1 MSDLIKH
8 FIVILFSLLF
18 ILPATAKD
26 NATSDIQTEHLIEAT
41 VLYDEIYN
49 IDMADGHY
57 TVSVELLMSWED
69 DTASFLN
76 QFGDT
81 IIHGK
86 DMDNFLETI
95 WYPEFFVSNAEYP
108 RITHYKTL
116 DVLNGRY
123 ELFERFDV
131 QLSIDAEMPK
141 FPFGELDL
149 FMDIAAF
156 SGNVHLMRFNPQDV
170 FLGHHDAQHR
180 VVKGNWIEKS
190 KSMEE
195 EMRTSL
201 NHGGKEKFSYLIS
214 HVLVSYNP
222 LTATWKILVPL
233 LSVMILSILFNF
245 VINDKKIQLQATLFL
260 TIPALQFALANE
272 MPSTSYLTIANWLFL
287 FANFIVFINLV
298 ICFIESYAKESS
310 SPAILIKIDYYA
322 KIFVPIIFF
331 AFLFFIGAHLL
342 N

>member
-26 NATSDIQTEHLIEAT
+26 NATSDIQAEHLVEAT

-76 QFGDT
+76 QFGDI

-116 DVLNGRY
+116 DVLNGKY

-214 HVLVSYNP
+214 H
-222 LTATWKILVPL
+222 
-233 LSVMILSILFNF
+233 
-245 VINDKKIQLQATLFL
+245 INVAH
-260 TIPALQFALANE
+260 N
-272 MPSTSYLTIANWLFL
+272 PST
-287 FANFIVFINLV
+287 
-298 ICFIESYAKESS
+298 
-310 SPAILIKIDYYA
+310 AI
-322 KIFVPIIFF
+322 
-331 AFLFFIGAHLL
+331 
-342 N
+342 